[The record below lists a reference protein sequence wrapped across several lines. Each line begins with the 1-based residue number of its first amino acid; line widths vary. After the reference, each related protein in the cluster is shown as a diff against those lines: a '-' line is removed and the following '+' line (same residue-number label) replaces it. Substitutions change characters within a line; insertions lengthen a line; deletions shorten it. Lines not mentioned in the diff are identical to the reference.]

1 MRERILSRSQEEKL
15 SGKIEESRFEVLD
28 DCMEIFD
35 KSLEMEKNNNLEIS
49 KKKFYY
55 GDDDEYNEAIDNL
68 ITQSQGILKTLEKGS
83 DQYNQYLEQIRN
95 YKMDTKIF
103 DEAKKVYEKEYPYKI
118 DGLIFIKIKSR

>member
-1 MRERILSRSQEEKL
+1 M
-15 SGKIEESRFEVLD
+15 
-28 DCMEIFD
+28 
-35 KSLEMEKNNNLEIS
+35 EIS

-68 ITQSQGILKTLEKGS
+68 ITQSQGILKTLEKDS

-103 DEAKKVYEKEYPYKI
+103 DEAKKVYEKTKTKT
-118 DGLIFIKIKSR
+118 L